1 MLPLQ
6 SNILAEAEL
15 KNMGLRVI
23 YFRPKH
29 QGESIILN
37 FHREKKY
44 RSSIVTDTVDVP
56 RSEACSMDPPG
67 GIIMVSQ
74 GPLASY
80 WTGCVVAQP

>member
-29 QGESIILN
+29 QGVSIILN
-37 FHREKKY
+37 FHREKN
-44 RSSIVTDTVDVP
+44 TD
-56 RSEACSMDPPG
+56 
-67 GIIMVSQ
+67 
-74 GPLASY
+74 LLL
-80 WTGCVVAQP
+80 